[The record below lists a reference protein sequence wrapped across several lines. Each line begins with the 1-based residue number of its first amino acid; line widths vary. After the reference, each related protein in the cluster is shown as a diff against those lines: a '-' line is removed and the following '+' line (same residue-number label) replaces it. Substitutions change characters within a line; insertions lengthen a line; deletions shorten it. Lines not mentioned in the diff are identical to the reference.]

1 MKFKKGGI
9 VLLLLLFWAFDLFGQ
24 ELGPTM
30 PLKEILREIEKKHQV
45 TFNFIEEEIVVYT
58 LPSPAL
64 KKTLEEKIDYIQ
76 SKTTLRFKF
85 VSDRLITI
93 SNNKKLDKPLCG
105 YLLDNDSKLPIYNA
119 TIRISG
125 TNTFVVSNEKG
136 FFQLPVV
143 SPNPIEISHVNYQ
156 AQTVLIDDLYV
167 ENCPTILLQY
177 AIQELDEVVADAYLT
192 IGIRKKTNG
201 TIEIKPKKFGILP
214 GLVEPDVL
222 QTMQQI
228 PGIISTDET
237 IANVNVRG
245 GTHDQNLFL
254 WNGIRLFQTGHF
266 FGLISALN
274 PNLAHT
280 IQLSKNGSSAFYG
293 ESVSSVIDIS
303 SRSNSVENT
312 SSTLGVNM
320 INAELYTKVKTGEKS
335 SVEVAARRS
344 FTDMLASPT
353 YKNYFNRIFQNTEV
367 IDVTNNQ
374 DINYNNTEDFYFY
387 DVTLQYHQ
395 KIGQNSEL
403 FFDALAI
410 SNELT
415 FNESTLV
422 NNQTLA
428 RNSQLNQQT
437 LGGNLT
443 WKTNWNAKNSS
454 ELSIYSSYYQLD
466 ANNQSVENNQIL
478 LQENTVFDNGIRL
491 KNSHQLSETVVLT
504 NGYQFNE
511 IGIRSFDDINI
522 PQFTRTVKE
531 VLRSHALIAEI
542 DYRSKNNRLFTRLG
556 ARGNYFEKWSLF
568 LLEPR
573 LHLNYA
579 LNDHLNVELSG
590 EQKNQTA
597 SQIIDL
603 QQDFL
608 GVEKRRWV
616 LANNESIPIQKSNQ
630 ASLGVLFR
638 KNNWLIHPEV
648 FYKKVEGITSS
659 AQGFQNQLEFVKVIG
674 QYEVYGAEVLIQKQ
688 IDQFTGW
695 FNYSYNNNDYTFEG
709 YLPPQ
714 FANNFEVNH
723 SIALGTTYQ
732 WNNLK
737 LALGGKWFTGR
748 PNTLP
753 LSNTPVF
760 NTPDNPEIAY
770 NLPNADNLDDYF
782 QVNFSSS
789 YTVKLGK
796 KTNLLMGVSV
806 LNLLNQRN
814 TINRFYRINP
824 ANASVEEVNTY
835 SLEITPNAFLKVN
848 F

>member
-1 MKFKKGGI
+1 MHFNNWRLSI
-9 VLLLLLFWAFDLFGQ
+9 LITLFSVLTLLGQ
-24 ELGPTM
+24 DQGEAL
-30 PLKEILREIEKKHQV
+30 PLKQILIEIEKQHNV
-45 TFNFIEEEIVVYT
+45 TFNYIEEEIVIYKII
-58 LPSPAL
+58 SPNP
-64 KKTLEEKIDYIQ
+64 KNTIEQKIDYIQ
-76 SKTTLRFKF
+76 TQTKLRFKF
-85 VSDRLITI
+85 VNDELITI
-93 SNNKKLDKPLCG
+93 SNNQKLDKPLCG
-105 YLLDNDSKLPIYNA
+105 YLVDSTSNIPIFNA

-125 TNTFVVSNEKG
+125 TNVFVLSDEKG

-143 SPNPIEISHVNYQ
+143 SSNPIEISHVSYASKTIFVNE
-156 AQTVLIDDLYV
+156 IYV
-167 ENCPTILLQY
+167 DNCPTFLLNL
-177 AIQELDEVVADAYLT
+177 IVQELEEVVAQLYLT
-192 IGIRKKTNG
+192 AGIRKKTEG
-201 TIEIKPKKFGILP
+201 TFEIKPKKFGILP

-266 FGLISALN
+266 YGLISALN

-312 SSTLGVNM
+312 SSTVGVNM
-320 INAELYTKVKTGEKS
+320 INAELYTKVKTSEKS
-335 SVEVAARRS
+335 SIEVAARRS

-374 DINYNNTEDFYFY
+374 DLNYNHEEDFYFY

-395 KIGQNSEL
+395 KIGQKSEL

-415 FNESTLV
+415 FNESTLA
-422 NNQTLA
+422 NNQTVSK
-428 RNSQLNQQT
+428 NSQLNQQT

-443 WKTNWNAKNSS
+443 LKTNWNAKNNS
-454 ELSIYSSYYQLD
+454 ELSVYSSYYQLD

-478 LQENTVFDNGIRL
+478 LQENTVLDNGIRL
-491 KNSHQLSETVVLT
+491 KNAHQLSETVTLT

-542 DYRSKNNRLFTRLG
+542 DYRTNNNRFFARLG

-568 LLEPR
+568 IVEPR
-573 LHLNYA
+573 LHVNYA
-579 LNDHLNVELSG
+579 LTDHLNVELSG

-616 LANNESIPIQKSNQ
+616 LANNETIPIQKSNQ
-630 ASLGVLFR
+630 ASLGVVFR
-638 KNNWLIHPEV
+638 QNNWLIHPEA

-688 IDQFTGW
+688 INQFTGW
-695 FNYSYNNNDYTFEG
+695 FNYSFNNNDYTFEG

-723 SIALGTTYQ
+723 SMAFGATYQ
-732 WNNLK
+732 WKNLK
-737 LALGGKWFTGR
+737 MALGGKWFTGR
-748 PNTLP
+748 PNTIP
-753 LSNTPVF
+753 LSNEPIF
-760 NTPDNPEIAY
+760 PTPDNPEIVY
-770 NLPNADNLDDYF
+770 SQPNQENLDDYF
-782 QVNFSSS
+782 QVNFSAS
-789 YTVKLGK
+789 YSVQLGK
-796 KTNLLMGVSV
+796 KANLFLGVSV
-806 LNLLNQRN
+806 LNVFNQRN
-814 TINRFYRINP
+814 TINRFYRL
-824 ANASVEEVNTY
+824 NADSNAIEEVNTY
-835 SLEITPNAFLKVN
+835 SLELTPNAFLKVN

>member
-1 MKFKKGGI
+1 MNVNKWG
-9 VLLLLLFWAFDLFGQ
+9 LTLLFSLVWVLNLFGQ
-24 ELGPTM
+24 DPSEAL
-30 PLKEILREIEKKHQV
+30 PLKEILTDIAKQHNV
-45 TFNFIEEEIVVYT
+45 TFNYIEEELLVFKI
-58 LPSPAL
+58 LAPDS
-64 KKTLEEKIDYIQ
+64 KNTLEQKIDYIQ
-76 SKTTLRFKF
+76 TQTKLRFKF
-85 VSDRLITI
+85 VNDELITI
-93 SNNKKLDKPLCG
+93 SNNQKLDKPLCG
-105 YLLDNDSKLPIYNA
+105 YLVDSESNLPISNA

-125 TNTFVVSNEKG
+125 TNVFVLSDEKG

-143 SPNPIEISHVNYQ
+143 SSNPIEINHVSY
-156 AQTVLIDDLYV
+156 ASKTLFVDEIYV
-167 ENCPTILLQY
+167 DNCPTFPLNLIV
-177 AIQELDEVVADAYLT
+177 QELEEVVAQLYLT
-192 IGIRKKTNG
+192 AGIRKKTEG
-201 TIEIKPKKFGILP
+201 TFEIKPKKFGILP

-266 FGLISALN
+266 YGLISALN

-312 SSTLGVNM
+312 NSTIGVNM

-335 SVEVAARRS
+335 TIEVAARRS

-374 DINYNNTEDFYFY
+374 DINYNHEEDFYFY

-395 KIGQNSEL
+395 KIGQKSEL

-422 NNQTLA
+422 NNQILSK
-428 RNSQLNQQT
+428 NSQLDQQT

-454 ELSIYSSYYQLD
+454 ELSVYSSYYLLD

-478 LQENTVFDNGIRL
+478 LQENTVLDNGIRF
-491 KNSHQLSETVVLT
+491 KNAHQLSETVTLA
-504 NGYQFNE
+504 NGYQYNE

-542 DYRSKNNRLFTRLG
+542 DYHSKNNRLFARLG

-568 LLEPR
+568 IVEPR
-573 LHLNYA
+573 LQVNYA
-579 LNDHLNVELSG
+579 LTDHLNVELSG

-616 LANNESIPIQKSNQ
+616 LANNETIPIQKSNQ
-630 ASLGVLFR
+630 ASLGFVFR
-638 KNNWLIHPEV
+638 QNKWLIHPEV

-674 QYEVYGAEVLIQKQ
+674 QYEVYGVEVLIQKQ
-688 IDQFTGW
+688 INQFTGW
-695 FNYSYNNNDYTFEG
+695 FNYSFNNNDYTFEG
-709 YLPPQ
+709 YIPPQ

-723 SIALGTTYQ
+723 SMAFGATYQHKNLKMALGS
-732 WNNLK
+732 
-737 LALGGKWFTGR
+737 KWFTGR
-748 PNTLP
+748 PNTIP
-753 LSNTPVF
+753 LSNEPIYT
-760 NTPDNPEIAY
+760 TPDNPEIVY
-770 NLPNADNLDDYF
+770 SQPNQENLDDYF
-782 QVNFSSS
+782 QVNFSTAYSVALS
-789 YTVKLGK
+789 K
-796 KTNLLMGVSV
+796 KTNLLLGASV
-806 LNLLNQRN
+806 LNLFNQRN
-814 TINRFYRINP
+814 TINRFYRLNSDT
-824 ANASVEEVNTY
+824 NAIEEVNTY
-835 SLEITPNAFLKVN
+835 SLELTPNAFVKLN

>member
-1 MKFKKGGI
+1 M
-9 VLLLLLFWAFDLFGQ
+9 VDS
-24 ELGPTM
+24 ES
-30 PLKEILREIEKKHQV
+30 
-45 TFNFIEEEIVVYT
+45 N
-58 LPSPAL
+58 LPV
-64 KKTLEEKIDYIQ
+64 
-76 SKTTLRFKF
+76 F
-85 VSDRLITI
+85 
-93 SNNKKLDKPLCG
+93 
-105 YLLDNDSKLPIYNA
+105 NA

-125 TNTFVVSNEKG
+125 TNVFVLSDEKG

-143 SPNPIEISHVNYQ
+143 SSNPIEISHVSY
-156 AQTVLIDDLYV
+156 ASKTVLVNEIYV
-167 ENCPTILLQY
+167 DNCPTFPLNLTV
-177 AIQELDEVVADAYLT
+177 QELEEVVAQVYLT
-192 IGIRKKTNG
+192 TGIRKKTEG
-201 TIEIKPKKFGILP
+201 TFEIKPKKFGILP

-222 QTMQQI
+222 QTMRQI

-312 SSTLGVNM
+312 SSTIGVNM

-335 SVEVAARRS
+335 SVEVVARRS

-374 DINYNNTEDFYFY
+374 DINYNHEEDFYFY

-395 KIGQNSEL
+395 KIGQKSEL

-437 LGGNLT
+437 LGGNVT

-478 LQENTVFDNGIRL
+478 LQENTVLDNGIRL
-491 KNSHQLSETVVLT
+491 KNSHQLSETVRLT
-504 NGYQFNE
+504 NGYQYNE

-556 ARGNYFEKWSLF
+556 ARGNYFEKWSLL

-579 LNDHLNVELSG
+579 LTDHLNVELSG

-616 LANNESIPIQKSNQ
+616 LANNESIPIQQSNQ
-630 ASLGVLFR
+630 ASLGFVFR
-638 KNNWLIHPEV
+638 KNNWLIHPEA
-648 FYKKVEGITSS
+648 FYKK
-659 AQGFQNQLEFVKVIG
+659 
-674 QYEVYGAEVLIQKQ
+674 
-688 IDQFTGW
+688 
-695 FNYSYNNNDYTFEG
+695 
-709 YLPPQ
+709 
-714 FANNFEVNH
+714 
-723 SIALGTTYQ
+723 
-732 WNNLK
+732 
-737 LALGGKWFTGR
+737 
-748 PNTLP
+748 
-753 LSNTPVF
+753 
-760 NTPDNPEIAY
+760 
-770 NLPNADNLDDYF
+770 
-782 QVNFSSS
+782 
-789 YTVKLGK
+789 
-796 KTNLLMGVSV
+796 
-806 LNLLNQRN
+806 
-814 TINRFYRINP
+814 
-824 ANASVEEVNTY
+824 
-835 SLEITPNAFLKVN
+835 
-848 F
+848 